1 MGQIFPSSNAKLPAS
16 PSRRVRDTFGARRLA
31 EICGRT
37 TEAVRKWDRPK
48 SKGGTGGLVP
58 AEFQARIL
66 AAAVAEGLPLEAAD
80 LIAEP
85 VA

>member
-1 MGQIFPSSNAKLPAS
+1 MGQIVQTDNSTAALS
-16 PSRRVRDTFGARRLA
+16 PSRRARQVLGSIRLA
-31 EICGRT
+31 ELCGRT
-37 TEAVRKWDRPK
+37 TDAIRKWDRAR

-58 AEFQARIL
+58 AEFQARVL
-66 AAAVAEGLPLEAAD
+66 RVATEEQLPLTAED

>member
-1 MGQIFPSSNAKLPAS
+1 MGQIVQSRNSEQPSS
-16 PSRRVRDTFGARRLA
+16 PSRVARATFGARRLA

-37 TEAVRKWDRPK
+37 TEAVRKWDRAR

-66 AAAVAEGLPLEAAD
+66 AAAKAEGLELAAED

>member
-1 MGQIFPSSNAKLPAS
+1 ML
-16 PSRRVRDTFGARRLA
+16 GAVRLA
-31 EICGRT
+31 RICNRGT
-37 TEAVRKWDRPK
+37 DAIRKWDRAK

-66 AAAVAEGLPLEAAD
+66 RVAEVEGLPLTARD

-85 VA
+85 IE

>member
-1 MGQIFPSSNAKLPAS
+1 MRQIVQDSNEDEALFPSRKV
-16 PSRRVRDTFGARRLA
+16 RRIVGSMALA
-31 EICGRT
+31 QLCGRG
-37 TEAVRKWDRPK
+37 EAAIRKWDRRK

-66 AAAVAEGLPLEAAD
+66 AYAEENGLPLTARD

-85 VA
+85 VP

>member
-1 MGQIFPSSNAKLPAS
+1 MGQIVQPDNSSATLC
-16 PSRRVRDTFGARRLA
+16 PSRKVRGVLGSIRLA
-31 EICGRT
+31 QLCDRT
-37 TEAVRKWDRPK
+37 TDAIRKWDRAK

-66 AAAVAEGLPLEAAD
+66 REAEADGLPLTARD

-85 VA
+85 IP

>member
-1 MGQIFPSSNAKLPAS
+1 MRQIVQRGKAEGALS
-16 PSRRVRDTFGARRLA
+16 PSRKVRAVIGVRRLS
-31 EICGRT
+31 ELCDRT
-37 TEAVRKWDRPK
+37 EGALRKWDRAK

-66 AAAVAEGLPLEAAD
+66 REAEENQLPLQPRD

-85 VA
+85 QP

>member
-1 MGQIFPSSNAKLPAS
+1 MAQL
-16 PSRRVRDTFGARRLA
+16 
-31 EICGRT
+31 CGRG
-37 TEAVRKWDRPK
+37 EAAIRKWDRRK

-66 AAAVAEGLPLEAAD
+66 DHAEKNGLPLTARD

-85 VA
+85 VQ